1 MFFPVII
8 KKIISSHL
16 KSGYNLINYCFFV
29 MSLLKNTI
37 TKVTIIFRSGDFGG
51 WLNHEGRITTIS
63 EVGPRSQ

>member
-1 MFFPVII
+1 
-8 KKIISSHL
+8 
-16 KSGYNLINYCFFV
+16 

-63 EVGPRSQ
+63 EVGPQSQ